1 MRILARLFPV
11 ALAFLPAACFLSR
24 RTVNEPIR
32 EEKLAALVPG
42 KTTAAEVVTRLGA
55 PSEVVQLGRRSAYRY
70 EATTTKDTGL
80 WLLVVGLYNSDAHAD
95 RVWVFFDE
103 NNVLAH
109 VGATLAAEE
118 AEHALPWSEI
128 HGR

>member
-1 MRILARLFPV
+1 MRLVLRLAPALL
-11 ALAFLPAACFLSR
+11 ALALDGCFLSR

-42 KTTAAEVVTRLGA
+42 KTTAADVVARLGA
-55 PSEVVQLGRRSAYRY
+55 PSEVVQLGKRSAYRY

-103 NNVLAH
+103 SNMLAH
-109 VGATLAAEE
+109 VGVTLAGDE
-118 AEHALPWSEI
+118 AEHTLPWSEV